1 MSTLGMYRELV
12 VAYDNRINDL
22 LKYGE
27 LHALCYSVG
36 SLCYDTENSHIDT
49 RLLTRTFKVAKLMLS
64 LKAFTFLAN
73 HQLTLNLKS
82 FAIQDEAGCY
92 VCKMKDCAHI
102 GQDNSEWSFVY
113 ISNPNKSMKS
123 SWSEYQELSQM
134 LREHCPCDVKT
145 TFIRH
150 KQCWEKRFTSSLTA
164 RYARAKAY
172 LEYEKKHNAYKYKTI
187 ALAESI
193 TDNNAA
199 KRNIRDILIKV
210 LTRIIA
216 AALSLYITLKLIQ
229 YFPLDTVR
237 YTIKN
242 VFSGITQ

>member
-1 MSTLGMYRELV
+1 MYRELA
-12 VAYDNRINDL
+12 VAYDNRINNL

-36 SLCYDTENSHIDT
+36 SVCYDTENSHIDT
-49 RLLTRTFKVAKLMLS
+49 RLLTRTFKVEKIMLS
-64 LKAFTFLAN
+64 LKAFTFLVN
-73 HQLTLNLKS
+73 DMLTLNLKS
-82 FAIQDEAGCY
+82 FKFKDEIGCY
-92 VCKMKDCAHI
+92 VCRMKDCAHI

-113 ISNPNKSMKS
+113 MSNPSENIER
-123 SWSEYQELSQM
+123 SWSEYRELLQM
-134 LREHCPCDVKT
+134 LREYCPCDVKII
-145 TFIRH
+145 FIRH
-150 KQCWEKRFTSSLTA
+150 KQCWEKRFTSSFTA

-172 LEYEKKHNAYKYKTI
+172 EEYSKKYNAYKYKTI

-193 TDNNAA
+193 TANNAA

-216 AALSLYITLKLIQ
+216 VSLSLYITLKLIQ

>member
-1 MSTLGMYRELV
+1 MYRELV

-36 SLCYDTENSHIDT
+36 SMCYDTEGSHLDT

-64 LKAFTFLAN
+64 VKAFTFQVDD
-73 HQLTLNLKS
+73 QLVSNLKS
-82 FAIQDEAGCY
+82 FTVQGEVGTY
-92 VCKMKDCAHI
+92 LCKMKDCAHI

-113 ISNPNKSMKS
+113 LSNINEDLDK
-123 SWSEYQELSQM
+123 SWSEYKELLYM
-134 LREHCPCDVKT
+134 LREYCPYKVKI

-150 KQCWEKRFTSSLTA
+150 KQCWDKRFTSSFTA
-164 RYARAKAY
+164 RYARATTY
-172 LEYEKKHNAYKYKTI
+172 EEYNEYKYKTI
-187 ALAESI
+187 ALAENTI
-193 TDNNAA
+193 ANNAA
-199 KRNIRDILIKV
+199 KRNTKNILIKV

-229 YFPLDTVR
+229 YFPLDTIR

-242 VFSGITQ
+242 VFSGIAQ